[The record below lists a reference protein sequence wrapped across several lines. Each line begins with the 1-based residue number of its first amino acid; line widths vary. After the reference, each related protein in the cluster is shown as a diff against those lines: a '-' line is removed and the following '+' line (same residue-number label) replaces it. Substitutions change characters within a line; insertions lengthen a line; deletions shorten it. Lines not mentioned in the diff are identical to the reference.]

1 MIKKSIM
8 LKMLM
13 LFVSSSLFMF
23 SQQNEIYN
31 KIQINVTSKNPTKD
45 AKTSFGGFFNEAKAL
60 VYFDNFWV
68 EGRIGLNFISSNN
81 WESGQVE
88 IMPDRTHGNVGWTP
102 FEHSE
107 FVFGTQYYEM
117 VPGTYMNAY
126 EDALPDGRYGK
137 SGATYICTALK
148 DVAGFTFGMNYP
160 IQTDMFTEDNFLK
173 TNFGII
179 YESDYGINAGTTI
192 YTNLSNEF
200 SIGNYI
206 SGNPSKSFTWM
217 VGYTFNG
224 TGINGET
231 PATHYFDSTTNIVLK
246 YFNISADFEFGY
258 NVDTQTA
265 PLYAGFTGIYYP
277 IPTIQVKLGIL
288 YNASDATEFTESQ
301 NVLFIYPRLIFTINN
316 NDISI
321 GPQFTISAMPNE
333 QSHMGF
339 SFPIYWKHSFQ

>member
-1 MIKKSIM
+1 M
-8 LKMLM
+8 LKML
-13 LFVSSSLFMF
+13 LLLVSSSLFMF

-31 KIQINVTSKNPTKD
+31 KIQINVASKNPTKD

-88 IMPDRTHGNVGWTP
+88 IMLDRTHGNVGWTP

-137 SGATYICTALK
+137 SGATYSCTALK

-160 IQTDMFTEDNFLK
+160 IQTNMFTEDNFLK
-173 TNFGII
+173 TNFGIN

-200 SIGNYI
+200 SIGI
-206 SGNPSKSFTWM
+206 TLVEIHQKLLLGW
-217 VGYTFNG
+217 
-224 TGINGET
+224 
-231 PATHYFDSTTNIVLK
+231 L
-246 YFNISADFEFGY
+246 
-258 NVDTQTA
+258 DTLLMELA
-265 PLYAGFTGIYYP
+265 
-277 IPTIQVKLGIL
+277 
-288 YNASDATEFTESQ
+288 
-301 NVLFIYPRLIFTINN
+301 
-316 NDISI
+316 
-321 GPQFTISAMPNE
+321 
-333 QSHMGF
+333 
-339 SFPIYWKHSFQ
+339 